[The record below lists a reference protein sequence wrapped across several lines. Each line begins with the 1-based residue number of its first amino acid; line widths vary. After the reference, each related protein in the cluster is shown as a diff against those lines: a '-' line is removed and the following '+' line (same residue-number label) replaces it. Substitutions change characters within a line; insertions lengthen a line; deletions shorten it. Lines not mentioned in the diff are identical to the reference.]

1 MNANKL
7 KVVDTLLDKALSA
20 SDAAQAAGYSQSA
33 CNAANAL
40 RVLAEIERASKLPQS

>member
-1 MNANKL
+1 MDANKL
-7 KVVDTLLDKALSA
+7 KVIDTLLEKALNA

-40 RVLAEIERASKLPQS
+40 RVLAEIERAGQSPQS